1 MIKMK
6 TLLSEQDAQQDAMQD
21 QNMQL
26 IEVLKQY
33 ENIFETARNQVNQLQ
48 YTFDSEDILRTNA
61 LVLLTAYVEYIQDTI
76 KTQIA
81 YGETQSADDIMMDAT
96 GGIKTYVNNNLEY

>member
-1 MIKMK
+1 MK
-6 TLLSEQDAQQDAMQD
+6 TLLSEQEAQQDATQD

-81 YGETQSADDIMMDAT
+81 YGEAQSADDIIMDAT